1 MKKRIVLFMTCLFAM
16 IGLATAQTRV
26 QGVVLSQEDNEP
38 IVGASI
44 LVKGTTIGTVT
55 DLLFHM

>member
-1 MKKRIVLFMTCLFAM
+1 MKKRIVLFMTCLFAV
-16 IGLATAQTRV
+16 IGLAIAQTRV

-55 DLLFHM
+55 DI